1 MAWLNPPEYLSF
13 RSFFLTSVN
22 QSRNAPVK
30 FWPLSSN
37 SSNYIITS
45 RAFKMLSKQR
55 IEPIIFKVKFAKDG
69 GKSLNLKTNMG
80 ENGVSDISSQKS
92 ALVQF

>member
-1 MAWLNPPEYLSF
+1 
-13 RSFFLTSVN
+13 
-22 QSRNAPVK
+22 
-30 FWPLSSN
+30 
-37 SSNYIITS
+37 
-45 RAFKMLSKQR
+45 MLSKQR